1 MAVREIVIPYE
12 PREQF
17 APFHNR
23 SERFASIV
31 AHRRAGKTVACIND
45 LIKDALSLP
54 KPEPRYAYIAP
65 TFTQAKDVAWS
76 YLKRFTAPI
85 PGIQTSESELSVML
99 PNKGRIR
106 LYGAENYDRIRGLYL
121 DGCIID
127 EPADIDPRAWP
138 EVIRPALS
146 DRQGRA
152 TFIGTPKGRN
162 WFHAIHAAAEGDD
175 SWFALKLKASE
186 TGLLPESELADLR
199 KMLTEEQYAQELE
212 CSFDAAIR
220 GAYFGKLM
228 SEAEADGRVCSV
240 PYEPT
245 ARVWTAWDLGVSD
258 HTSIWFC
265 QLVGREIRII
275 DYYEASGEALSHYV
289 DVIDRK
295 RYVYG
300 GHLLPHDV
308 EARELGTG
316 KSRREVLE
324 SLGLKVLTVPQHNV
338 EDGISGCRAI
348 IPRCWFD
355 KTKAARGLECLRMYR
370 ADYDDKLQ
378 TLRSRPVHDWASHG
392 ADAFRY
398 LAMGLDYFAGID
410 LPKPKDRYRD
420 RRDSDTAGSW
430 MSV

>member
-1 MAVREIVIPYE
+1 MDLVDEALRCQKTE
-12 PREQF
+12 PRF
-17 APFHNR
+17 
-23 SERFASIV
+23 
-31 AHRRAGKTVACIND
+31 
-45 LIKDALSLP
+45 
-54 KPEPRYAYIAP
+54 AYIGP
-65 TFTQAKDVAWS
+65 TYTQTKDVAWG

-85 PGIQTSESELSVML
+85 PGIQISESELSVLL

-121 DGCIID
+121 DGCVID

-162 WFHAIHAAAEGDD
+162 WFHAIHSAAADD
-175 SWFALKLKASE
+175 PNWFALTLRASE
-186 TGLLPESELADLR
+186 TGLLPESEMDDLR
-199 KMLTEEQYAQELE
+199 KMLTEDQYAQELE

-220 GAYFGKLM
+220 GAYYGKLM
-228 SEAEADGRVCSV
+228 RDAETEGRICGVSA
-240 PYEPT
+240 EPT

-265 QLVGREIRII
+265 QLIGREIRII
-275 DYYEASGEALSHYV
+275 DYYEASGEPLSHYV
-289 DVIDRK
+289 NVIDRK
-295 RYVYG
+295 GYVYG

-316 KSRREVLE
+316 KTRREVLE
-324 SLGLKVLTVPQHNV
+324 SLNLKVLTVPQHSV
-338 EDGISGCRAI
+338 EDGINAVRQFL
-348 IPRCWFD
+348 PRCWFD
-355 KTKAARGLECLRMYR
+355 KAKTARGVECLTMYR
-370 ADYDDKLQ
+370 ADYDEKLQ

-398 LAMGLDYFAGID
+398 LAMGLDYYAGID
-410 LPKPKDRYRD
+410 LPKPRDRYRD
-420 RRDSDTAGSW
+420 RRDSASGGSW
-430 MSV
+430 MSA

>member
-1 MAVREIVIPYE
+1 LTEY
-12 PREQF
+12 QF
-17 APFHNR
+17 KARPAFLPFHNR
-23 SERFASIV
+23 TQRFSSIV
-31 AHRRAGKTVACIND
+31 AHRRAGKTVACVID
-45 LIKDALSLP
+45 LIRDSCSITKS
-54 KPEPRYAYIAP
+54 EPRLAYIAP
-65 TFTQAKDVAWS
+65 TYQQAKDIAWS
-76 YLKRFTAPI
+76 YLKRFTAPMGVI
-85 PGIQTSESELSVML
+85 PSESELSVVF
-99 PNKGRIR
+99 PNKARIR
-106 LYGAENYDRIRGLYL
+106 LYGAESYDRIRGLYL

-138 EVIRPALS
+138 EVIRPALA
-146 DRQGRA
+146 DREGRA

-162 WFHAIHAAAEGDD
+162 WFHAIHKAAQDD
-175 SWFALKLKASE
+175 PAWFSSTLKASE
-186 TGLLPESELADLR
+186 TGLLPQSELDDLR

-220 GAYFGKLM
+220 GAYYGKQM
-228 SEAEADGRVCSV
+228 QQAESEGRVCSV
-240 PYEPT
+240 AREET

-265 QLVGREIRII
+265 QMVGREIRII

-289 DVIDRK
+289 GVLDK
-295 RYVYG
+295 KGYVYG

-324 SLGLKVLTVPQHNV
+324 GLGIKVLTVPNHNV
-338 EDGISGCRAI
+338 EDGISGVRAI
-348 IPRCWFD
+348 LSRCWFD
-355 KTKAARGLECLRMYR
+355 KVKTARGVECLTMYR

-398 LAMGLDYFAGID
+398 LAMGLDYYAGID

-420 RRDSDTAGSW
+420 RRDSDTSGSW